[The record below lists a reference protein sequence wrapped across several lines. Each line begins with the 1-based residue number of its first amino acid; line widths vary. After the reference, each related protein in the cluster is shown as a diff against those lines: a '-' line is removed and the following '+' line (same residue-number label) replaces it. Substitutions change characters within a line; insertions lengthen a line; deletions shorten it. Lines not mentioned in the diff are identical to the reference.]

1 MFEDRRNKL
10 NKKLI
15 DKFIKPT
22 KKEGNTE
29 WPRLDKEKKD

>member
-15 DKFIKPT
+15 DKFIKPN
-22 KKEGNTE
+22 KKEGNTK
-29 WPRLDKEKKD
+29 WPHQDKEKRN